1 MNSAKIFLLRLMA
14 AAYIAAGVNH
24 FLNPDFYIRIMP
36 PYWGWPGFW
45 VALSGVAEI
54 ALGVLLLPRATR
66 PYAAWGIIAML
77 VLFLT
82 VHVHMLIHAE
92 QYNDVPYWVLVAR
105 LPLQALLMLWAAWYI
120 RAENR
125 DGTLKATDQYNKAP
139 QE

>member
-36 PYWGWPGFW
+36 PYWGWPEFW

-82 VHVHMLIHAE
+82 VHVHMLVHTE
-92 QYNDVPYWVLVAR
+92 QFAGVPYWALVAR
-105 LPLQALLMLWAAWYI
+105 LPLQALLILWAAWYI
-120 RAENR
+120 RAERR
-125 DGTLKATDQYNKAP
+125 DGTPRATHRYDNAQ
-139 QE
+139 Q